1 MNRITVLG
9 SINMDIVMK
18 VEEMPLKGE
27 TISVQDVLH
36 IGGGKGANQAVAAS
50 RAGGQTHFI
59 GKVGQDEDGNT
70 LRALMEED
78 NIDISHVKVDENHAT
93 GRAFIMVNRNGE
105 NSIMVHSGANMAI
118 QEKEVTD
125 AKELIRQSDFLL
137 SQFEVPLHAIE
148 EAFKYA
154 KEHGVYTILNPAPV
168 VSRLDSSLLAYTDI
182 VIPNETEAA
191 SLTGVIVDSEAS
203 MIEAAKRLSEMGV
216 HHVII
221 TLGSKGAFYY
231 NADGTY
237 GLVSAFKVKAIDT
250 TAAGDTFIG
259 ALASQLKI
267 VEGNIVNLEE
277 AILFANKASSI
288 TVQGEGAQPSIPHK
302 NQIDQVM

>member
-18 VEEMPLKGE
+18 IEEMPLKGE

-50 RAGGQTHFI
+50 RAGGETHFI
-59 GKVGQDEDGNT
+59 GKVGRDEDGNV

-78 NIDISHVKVDENHAT
+78 HIDISHVKIDRDYAT
-93 GRAFIMVNRNGE
+93 GRAFIMVNSNGE

-118 QEKEVTD
+118 KTEDVID
-125 AKELIRQSDFLL
+125 AQQRIRQSDFLL
-137 SQFEVPLHAIE
+137 SQFEVPVKVIE

-154 KEHGVYTILNPAPV
+154 KQHGVYTILNPAPAISTV
-168 VSRLDSSLLAYTDI
+168 DSSLLAYTDI

-191 SLTGVIVDSEAS
+191 SLTGINVESEAS
-203 MIEAAKRLSEMGV
+203 MIEAAKCFMKMGV
-216 HHVII
+216 RHIII

-259 ALASQLKI
+259 ALASQLN
-267 VEGNIVNLEE
+267 VVNGSITNMEE

-302 NQIDQVM
+302 QQIDEVM

>member
-1 MNRITVLG
+1 MKKITVLG

-50 RAGGQTHFI
+50 RAGGKTNFI
-59 GKVGQDEDGNT
+59 GKVGKDEDGST
-70 LRALMEED
+70 LCSLLKED
-78 NIDISHVKVDENHAT
+78 NIDISHVKVDEQYAT

-105 NSIMVHSGANMAI
+105 NSIMVHSGANMTIEDKDVA
-118 QEKEVTD
+118 D
-125 AKELIRQSDFLL
+125 AQAVIRESDFVV
-137 SQFEVPLHAIE
+137 SQFEVPVHAIE

-154 KEHGVYTILNPAPV
+154 KEHHVCTILNPAPAIAK
-168 VSRLDSSLLAYTDI
+168 LDSPLLAHTDI
-182 VIPNETEAA
+182 IIPNETEAA

-203 MIEAAKRLSEMGV
+203 MLEAAKRFVEMGV
-216 HHVII
+216 RYVII

-231 NADGTY
+231 SADSEFGF
-237 GLVSAFKVKAIDT
+237 VSAFKVKAVDT

-259 ALASQLKI
+259 ALASQLNV
-267 VEGNIVNLEE
+267 VEGKITNMEE

-302 NQIDQVM
+302 QQIDAVM